1 MILSLLAL
9 SVWNLC
15 VSIAMTELLLC
26 VHTSVLLSML
36 LLFTRSVMSNSLW
49 PHGLQQARLPSPSPS
64 PGVCSN
70 PCPLH
75 WWCHPTISFSAAP
88 FSSCLRFFPASGSFP
103 MGQLFASGSQSF
115 RALASASVLPMNN
128 QGWFPLELTVLISL
142 QSKGFSRVFSNT
154 TDV

>member
-1 MILSLLAL
+1 MT
-9 SVWNLC
+9 VWNLC

-115 RALASASVLPMNN
+115 KALASASVLPMNN

>member
-1 MILSLLAL
+1 MT
-9 SVWNLC
+9 VWNLC